1 MKFTLQHTDT
11 ATKARAGLIE
21 TAHGNIQT
29 PIFMPVGTAATV
41 KGIFHRDLR
50 EDVEA
55 QIILANTYHLY
66 LRPGMEIIEKAG
78 GVHKFSTWDRPMLT
92 DSGGF
97 QVFSLAARRKI
108 TEEGV
113 RFSSHIDGSKHIFTP
128 ESVIDTERTIGA
140 DIMMAFDE
148 CPDGRSDYRYSA
160 RSLAMTQRW
169 LDRCFNQYERTA
181 PKYGYH
187 QSLFP
192 IVQGCT
198 YPDLRASAAEFVKQY
213 NADGYAIGG
222 LAVGEPA
229 PVMYEMIEVVNAIL
243 PTDRPRYLMGVGT
256 PINILEAIERGV
268 DMFDC
273 VMPTRNGRNG
283 MLFTSEGIINI
294 RNEKWKDDFS
304 PIDPNGK
311 SFVDTLYSKA
321 YLRHLSVSG
330 EMMAAQISSLHNV
343 AFYLWLVGE
352 ARKHI
357 IEGDFKPWKEEMV
370 IKLARRL

>member
-1 MKFTLQHTDT
+1 MKFTLQHTDPQS
-11 ATKARAGLIE
+11 KARAGLIE
-21 TAHGNIQT
+21 TAHGTIET
-29 PIFMPVGTAATV
+29 PIFMPVGTAASV

-50 EDVEA
+50 DDVKA

-78 GVHKFSTWDRPMLT
+78 GVHRFSTWDRPMLT

-148 CPDGRSDYRYSA
+148 CPDGNSDYRYAA
-160 RSLAMTQRW
+160 RSLEMTQRW
-169 LDRCFNQYERTA
+169 LDRCFTQYERTA

-198 YPDLRASAAEFVKQY
+198 YPDLRASAAEFVQQY
-213 NADGYAIGG
+213 DADGYAIGG
-222 LAVGEPA
+222 LAVGEPTD
-229 PVMYEMIEVVNAIL
+229 VMYSMIEVVNAVL
-243 PTDRPRYLMGVGT
+243 PENKPRYLMGVGT
-256 PINILEAIERGV
+256 PINILEGIDRGV

-283 MLFTSEGIINI
+283 QIFTSEGTINL
-294 RNEKWKDDFS
+294 RNKKWEDDFS
-304 PIDPNGK
+304 PLDPNGA
-311 SFVDTLYSKA
+311 SFVDKLYTKA
-321 YLRHLSVSG
+321 YVHHLVVCK
-330 EMMAAQISSLHNV
+330 EMLAAQIASLHNI

-357 IEGDFKPWKEEMV
+357 IAGDYAEWKTIMV
-370 IKLARRL
+370 EKLGRRL

>member
-11 ATKARAGLIE
+11 ASAARAGLIE
-21 TAHGNIQT
+21 TAHGTIQT

-50 EDVEA
+50 DDVEA

-78 GVHKFSTWDRPMLT
+78 GVHRFSTWDRPMLT

-128 ESVIDTERTIGA
+128 ENVIDTERTIGA

-148 CPDGRSDYRYSA
+148 CPDGRSDFRYAA

-169 LDRCFNQYERTA
+169 LERCFNQYEKTQ

-198 YPDLRASAAEFVKQY
+198 YPDLRASAAEFVKQF

-229 PVMYEMIEVVNAIL
+229 PVMYEMIGVVNAIL

-256 PINILEAIERGV
+256 PINILEGIERGV

-330 EMMAAQISSLHNV
+330 EMMAAQIASLHNV

-357 IEGDFKPWKEEMV
+357 LAGDFKPWKDEMV
-370 IKLARRL
+370 VKLARRL

>member
-1 MKFTLQHTDT
+1 MKFTLQHTDPQS
-11 ATKARAGLIE
+11 KARAGLIE
-21 TAHGNIQT
+21 TAHGTIET
-29 PIFMPVGTAATV
+29 PIFMPVGTAASV

-50 EDVEA
+50 DDVKA

-78 GVHKFSTWDRPMLT
+78 GVHRFSTWDRPMLT

-148 CPDGRSDYRYSA
+148 CPDGNSDYRYAA
-160 RSLAMTQRW
+160 RSLEMTQRW
-169 LDRCFNQYERTA
+169 LDRCFTQYERTA

-198 YPDLRASAAEFVKQY
+198 YPDLRASAAEFVQQY
-213 NADGYAIGG
+213 DADGYAIGG

-256 PINILEAIERGV
+256 PINILEGIERGV

-304 PIDPNGK
+304 PIDPNGA
-311 SFVDTLYSKA
+311 SFVDTLYTKA

-357 IEGDFKPWKEEMV
+357 IAGDFKPWKEEMV
-370 IKLARRL
+370 VRLARRL